1 MDMSSFLVDAYFT
14 EYESKA
20 NYMMGSSDPESLPLK
35 EVVSDLSKYADESLR
50 YALGN
55 GYLSLRE
62 KLSTLYETVTPEQ
75 IAMMNGGEE
84 TIYVTMR
91 ALLKPG
97 DEIVVQMP
105 SYQSLS
111 VIAKEIGCSIIEY
124 RPGFEEKWAFNPEM
138 LETKITPKTRLLIL
152 NYPHNPTGA
161 CLTDSE
167 MASITALCRK
177 HRLYLISDEVYRFLR
192 MDESCSDASFA
203 DLYENAVA
211 LGSFSKTFAAP
222 GLRLGWI
229 ATKNPELMHK
239 LLAYRHFTSTCS
251 NLPCQWIANELL
263 NKRDTIMQRNNAIV
277 RQNAALLEQFVQQ
290 HTDLFAYVP
299 PKGATMAYIKLLG
312 GQSATDFC
320 MEVLEHT
327 GVLIVPSS
335 VLESSDEYL
344 RVGLGRESF
353 PKCIQ
358 LVSEYL
364 YNRKKGGCYETIC
377 S

>member
-1 MDMSSFLVDAYFT
+1 MDMSSFFVDAYFT

-35 EVVSDLSKYADESLR
+35 EVVSDFSKYADESLR

-55 GYLSLRE
+55 GYLPLRE

-203 DLYENAVA
+203 DLCENAVA

-290 HTDLFAYVP
+290 YTDLFAYVP

-364 YNRKKGGCYETIC
+364 YDRKKGGCYETIC

>member
-1 MDMSSFLVDAYFT
+1 MDMSEFLVDAYFT
-14 EYESKA
+14 KYESKA
-20 NYMMGSSDPESLPLK
+20 RYMMGSSDPESLPLK
-35 EVVSDLSKYADESLR
+35 EAVTNLVRYADEPLG
-50 YALGN
+50 YALGK
-55 GYLSLRE
+55 GYLPLRE
-62 KLSTLYETVTPEQ
+62 KLSTLYDSVASEQ

-124 RPGFEEKWAFNPEM
+124 RPSFKNNWGFDLQELKA
-138 LETKITPKTRLLIL
+138 KITPKTSLLVL

-167 MASITALCRK
+167 MASIVALCRQHK
-177 HRLYLISDEVYRFLR
+177 LYLIADEVYRFLR
-192 MDESCSDASFA
+192 LDDSCTDASFA

-211 LGSFSKTFAAP
+211 LGSVSKTFAAP

-229 ATKNPELMHK
+229 ATKNKKLMHK

-263 NKRDTIMQRNNAIV
+263 NKMDVIIQRNNDIV
-277 RQNAALLEQFVQQ
+277 HKNAALLEQFVQA
-290 HTDLFAYVP
+290 HSELFAYVP
-299 PKGATMAYIKLLG
+299 PKGATMAYVKLLG
-312 GQSATDFC
+312 SQGAMDFC
-320 MEVLEHT
+320 MEILEHT
-327 GVLIVPSS
+327 GVLMVPSS

-344 RVGLGRESF
+344 RIGLCRESF
-353 PKCIQ
+353 PECIK

-364 YNRKKGGCYETIC
+364 SAKK
-377 S
+377 